1 MTDEEML
8 QRVVGALASGPV
20 ELSGFRKGGRLLLGI
35 PRQPEAAG
43 RTLGLYQPQRP
54 AARIMTGVFRFLAE
68 RGFHHRFLPKL
79 SVPPSSARVIP
90 ELAGIE
96 PSTRGVLLGSPEHKV
111 RRAVATYRNDGD
123 WEVAKI
129 ALGDE
134 GYAILNSEAR
144 ALGEIHSLT
153 AAAPRLLGL
162 HRIEDLTL
170 MRMPYLSG
178 MPLDPGEISGVL
190 GLLDSWKRDLPRQ
203 RADQFDEWPAIERAL
218 AASDE
223 GRSLVQ
229 ELKPLIL
236 QPMIRHG
243 DFARWNLLRKPDG
256 SITALDWEWGHPAAM
271 PGLDLIHYFLQ
282 DQRLVRRLPHE
293 EAITTTLKRMRQTD
307 SFTLFRQT
315 GWPDDPML
323 PVIASL
329 AYKQGSGHQENT
341 DILNVAVA
349 RFRWNR
355 RRKDEE

>member
-8 QRVVGALASGPV
+8 QRVVGALAAGPV
-20 ELSGFRKGGRLLLGI
+20 ELSGFRKGGRILLGI

-54 AARIMTGVFRFLAE
+54 AARIMTGVFRILAE
-68 RGFHHRFLPKL
+68 RGLHHRFLPKL
-79 SVPPSSARVIP
+79 SIPHSSALVIP

-134 GYAILNSEAR
+134 GHAILASEAR
-144 ALGEIHSLT
+144 ALREIQSFT
-153 AAAPRLLGL
+153 ASVPRLLGL

-178 MPLDPGEISGVL
+178 TPLDPGEISGVL
-190 GLLDSWKRDLPRQ
+190 GLLDSWKRDLPWQ
-203 RADQFDEWPAIERAL
+203 RADLFDEWPAIERAL
-218 AASDE
+218 AASNE
-223 GRSLVQ
+223 GKSLAL
-229 ELKPLIL
+229 EIKSLML

-243 DFARWNLLRKPDG
+243 DFARWNLLRKADG

-271 PGLDLIHYFLQ
+271 PGIDLVHYFLQ

-293 EAITTTLKRMRQTD
+293 EAITTTLKRIQETG
-307 SFTLFRQT
+307 SCSLFRQT
-315 GWPDDPML
+315 GWPDDPLL
-323 PVIASL
+323 PVIVSL
-329 AYKQGSGHQENT
+329 AYKQGSGHQENSAV
-341 DILNVAVA
+341 LNAA
-349 RFRWNR
+349 LSLRATPR
-355 RRKDEE
+355 